1 MNLFEI
7 IGYPLFVVSVL
18 EIILGLILLKYNPR
32 NSPVNKALAAF
43 SLFAAAYALVTSFMY
58 ILASYGLDIT
68 VLARANWIGWLM
80 IPAGIQFIYYMR
92 DENSRAAGV
101 AGAIL
106 YPFWLIVLCV
116 SVSTNLIE
124 SGNYTLIPYI
134 DRSGPLGKPL
144 RVLGIVQLFW
154 VMYELL
160 RLRRQA
166 SGIRRA
172 QLNYFMHGMLIFAGG
187 GTLVAGVFQLF
198 GGFGLEPGLGSYFSL
213 PWVALTAYAVTRYR
227 LFDIRT
233 VISRA
238 LSFVLLSV
246 IIIGS
251 HLVLFKLFEPALG
264 PTFAILVSLTL
275 IGLAVLGTTFSRK
288 VQAWIKSAVMGDKH
302 DYQKVLGESIKAIAT
317 ILNLDDLLQFIINS
331 MKKSLNVDGVGLFLK
346 EKNGQYGLRVGF
358 SVHERIAGN
367 RSLHKIVVDRMRDT
381 KRVVIREEL
390 EAGGP
395 GDAGTI
401 PYLKE
406 IGAEAVI
413 PLICRDRLQGVL
425 TLGRKN
431 SGEPFTPVDIDLLEA
446 LAIQAAVSIE
456 NAVLY
461 EQMEEKVRERTRE
474 LDEARKVAEA
484 ANKAKSEFLSN
495 ITHELRTPLNSIIGF
510 SEVMREGTAGP
521 LLPDQQAYLKDIW
534 ESGKHL
540 LRIINNIL
548 DLSKIEAGM
557 MELEHDEFYLKEL
570 LDGSLSLFREKA
582 QRKRITLVAEISDNV
597 DMITADKTKIK
608 QVTLNLLANAMKFTP
623 DGGSVG
629 IAASRN
635 NAGVQVHVWDTGIGM
650 SPGDC
655 GRLFQPFLQLDN
667 TTTRKYEGT
676 GLGLHLSRKIIELHG
691 GRIWVESA
699 PGAGS
704 RFSFTIPRA
713 AVIEPGQDHPD
724 RG

>member
-1 MNLFEI
+1 MNLFKI

-18 EIILGLILLKYNPR
+18 EIILGLSLLKHNPR

-43 SLFAAAYALVTSFMY
+43 SFFAAAFALITSLMY
-58 ILASYGLDIT
+58 ILASFGRDVT
-68 VLARANWIGWLM
+68 ALARANWVGWLM
-80 IPAGIQFIYYMR
+80 IPAAVQFIYYMR
-92 DENSRAAGV
+92 DENSRAARI
-101 AGAIL
+101 AGSIL
-106 YPFWLIVLCV
+106 YPFWLAVLCV
-116 SVSTNLIE
+116 SVSTDLIE

-154 VMYELL
+154 IMYELF

-187 GTLVAGVFQLF
+187 GTLVTGVFQLF

-233 VISRA
+233 VISRT
-238 LSFVLLSV
+238 LSFVLLSGT
-246 IIIGS
+246 IIGS

-275 IGLAVLGTTFSRK
+275 IGLVFFGTTFSRK
-288 VQAWIKSAVMGDKH
+288 AQVWIKNTVMGAKY
-302 DYQKVLGESIKAIAT
+302 DYQKVLRESIKAIAT
-317 ILNLDDLLQFIINS
+317 ILNLDDLLQFIIDS
-331 MKKSLNVDGVGLFLK
+331 MKKSLNVDSVGLFLK
-346 EKNGQYGLRVGF
+346 EKNGQYGLRAAF

-367 RSLHKIVVDRMRDT
+367 RSLHKIVVDRMGDT

-395 GDAGTI
+395 GDGAETI

-413 PLICRDRLQGVL
+413 PLICRDQLQGVL

-431 SGEPFTPVDIDLLEA
+431 SGEPYTPVDIDLLEA
-446 LAIQAAVSIE
+446 LAIQAAVAIE

-474 LDEARKVAEA
+474 LEEARKIAEA

-510 SEVMREGTAGP
+510 SEVMREGAAGP

-570 LDGSLSLFREKA
+570 LDGSLSLFRDKA
-582 QRKRITLVAEISDNV
+582 QRKRITLVAEISDDV

-635 NAGVQVHVWDTGIGM
+635 NAGVQVDVWDTGIGM

-691 GRIWVESA
+691 GRIWIESA

-704 RFSFTIPRA
+704 RFSFTIP
-713 AVIEPGQDHPD
+713 PF
-724 RG
+724 RGD